1 MLKLDQLHLVKF
13 VMKKM
18 KSSTYIQ
25 QFIVFNK
32 INILRLK
39 LFSVAEDMKLV
50 EYDVIEFKSTTD
62 RSKVDPYDRLKIKSV
77 FPVNIY
83 IYIYIYTFIL

>member
-1 MLKLDQLHLVKF
+1 MWWKKWNQVIIIQL
-13 VMKKM
+13 
-18 KSSTYIQ
+18 
-25 QFIVFNK
+25 FIVFNK

-77 FPVNIY
+77 FPVKY
-83 IYIYIYTFIL
+83 IYIYIFIL